1 MSFLTKERS
10 SASTA
15 ESAGE
20 IFIRRPI
27 ELAKAVLPII
37 MNEAADAQFVEV
49 EDTLS
54 RLNSEAEEM
63 IQERGKP
70 TRKLRRVLG
79 RYAHRM
85 LEITEQEPD
94 LLDPRSISL
103 IAHAS
108 DATGQRDLLETT
120 LEQAHRADMT
130 SDTDVNLQAIEA
142 ALELDKPFNEVMR
155 TLNQSVIPYS
165 MEPIRDHKPLDAEY
179 DYLLDRRASGDITPA
194 PATALDE
201 HGNPVAA
208 ERPLFK
214 N

>member
-10 SASTA
+10 STSTA

-20 IFIRRPI
+20 IFIRRPL
-27 ELAKAVLPII
+27 ELAKAVLPIA
-37 MNEAADAQFVEV
+37 MNEAADAPFVEV

-54 RLNSEAEEM
+54 RLNIEAEEM

-70 TRKLRRVLG
+70 SRKLRRALG
-79 RYAHRM
+79 LYAHRM
-85 LEITEQEPD
+85 LEITDEEPD

-103 IAHAS
+103 LAHAS

-142 ALELDKPFNEVMR
+142 ALELDMPFSEVMR

-165 MEPIRDHKPLDAEY
+165 MEPVRDHEPLPSEY
-179 DYLLDRRASGDITPA
+179 DFLFDRRAPGDITPA
-194 PATALDE
+194 PATALDD

-208 ERPLFK
+208 ERPLFRE
-214 N
+214 